1 MAILKGILSKMKGSV
16 GQLTFKQSSIGTVV
30 SEKPTSVKNA
40 RTPAQQR
47 QRMKWVNMVRHYSGI
62 APLLSMGFEKKA
74 PGVTDYNMFVKVNAS
89 NIPVYMSKTLADAGA
104 CIAAPYQL
112 TQGTVTSINVSGT
125 GADSKTNIALAS
137 LAITA
142 QTTVAEFSNAVVL
155 NNPEFNYGEKI
166 SFFDITQKM
175 NDETQVPYCVFKA
188 YNVVLDKENQAKL
201 WDVAGKAGFASVDG
215 FLGFGGDSSH
225 GGGCFAWVHSVK
237 KNGKTKV
244 STQYLI
250 DNNPLLEEYITEEA
264 YDKAVK
270 SYGGSNTVFLSPERQ
285 SETGSTGGG
294 SQDTENSGTPG
305 GGGSGST
312 GGSSSDSGSQGSGG
326 SDSGSEEEG
335 GGLGA

>member
-1 MAILKGILSKMKGSV
+1 M
-16 GQLTFKQSSIGTVV
+16 
-30 SEKPTSVKNA
+30 
-40 RTPAQQR
+40 
-47 QRMKWVNMVRHYSGI
+47 
-62 APLLSMGFEKKA
+62 
-74 PGVTDYNMFVKVNAS
+74 
-89 NIPVYMSKTLADAGA
+89 
-104 CIAAPYQL
+104 
-112 TQGTVTSINVSGT
+112 
-125 GADSKTNIALAS
+125 
-137 LAITA
+137 
-142 QTTVAEFSNAVVL
+142 AEFSNAVVL

>member
-89 NIPVYMSKTLADAGA
+89 NIPVYMSKTLAAAGA

-285 SETGSTGGG
+285 SETGSTSGG
-294 SQDTENSGTPG
+294 SQDTENGGTPG
-305 GGGSGST
+305 GGGSGNT
-312 GGSSSDSGSQGSGG
+312 DGSGSDSGSQGSGG